1 MDRSIRARAYRGI
14 ATFLVT
20 VGTVLMALAAG
31 LALRETFL
39 PSTDTWPAWTSN
51 TILLLGALA
60 VVFWLCG
67 ALLSRRAHRTR
78 RDTVRTFLSGD
89 ERERVVAAVR
99 EFERRTSGEIRV
111 HLQERIDGS
120 AKDEAARVFDK
131 LGMARTRDRNGVL
144 FFVGV
149 RDRRFAVIGDTGIY
163 EALPGNFWSGVVT
176 CVEGRFANGQYAMG
190 LIEGI
195 RMAGTALA
203 NHFPPRPDDINEL
216 PDSLSD

>member
-1 MDRSIRARAYRGI
+1 
-14 ATFLVT
+14 
-20 VGTVLMALAAG
+20 
-31 LALRETFL
+31 
-39 PSTDTWPAWTSN
+39 
-51 TILLLGALA
+51 
-60 VVFWLCG
+60 
-67 ALLSRRAHRTR
+67 
-78 RDTVRTFLSGD
+78 
-89 ERERVVAAVR
+89 
-99 EFERRTSGEIRV
+99 
-111 HLQERIDGS
+111 
-120 AKDEAARVFDK
+120 
-131 LGMARTRDRNGVL
+131 MARTRDRNGVL

-163 EALPGNFWSGVVT
+163 EALPGNFWSWVVT